1 MVGQVIDCF
10 GTSGYKMVETKKF
23 QEKAVQALCAEEP
36 GMATVLG
43 AALQGGHLPRSLVP
57 GCAATGLYPG
67 ALYRALEKLSER
79 DAPHE
84 LRGVMERAVMLCLS
98 GELPAGW
105 TTTWK
110 AYENSGY
117 CRGSRDAKYSI
128 PQNKT
133 RKDKKQADQYANRSK
148 ERVAADKQRAGEC
161 RRLARA
167 C

>member
-84 LRGVMERAVMLCLS
+84 LRGVMERAVMLCLP
-98 GELPAGW
+98 GELPANW
-105 TTTWK
+105 TKTWK
-110 AYENSGY
+110 A
-117 CRGSRDAKYSI
+117 
-128 PQNKT
+128 
-133 RKDKKQADQYANRSK
+133 
-148 ERVAADKQRAGEC
+148 
-161 RRLARA
+161 
-167 C
+167 